1 MPDIQ
6 RIPFTKNILSL
17 KMEQPRLN
25 NGIGAHMAKLTIIDI
40 AKLAGVSP
48 STVSLVMNKRPGI
61 SEDTRR
67 RVMEVVER
75 MNFAPSQSARSQILK
90 STQNIAV
97 LFNMNS
103 HPLEHLFQESLN
115 KNILRY
121 CTEHEFNLVFV
132 ACSFEDDSS
141 PVTLPNILRSHGVD
155 GVVSY
160 GYVPVSVITSLQELE
175 LPYLL
180 LDSHQLPNHCMSL
193 HVDYYAASRLAM
205 RYLMDQGHSSIAYIG
220 SNFPPLYSQQTF
232 EGYRSALDEA
242 GIVVPLGWIQMQSRD
257 SDDEDSAAKQMQAI
271 LQSGKLPT
279 AVFCAADI
287 YAIGAIR
294 AVKQAGLRVPEDVSI
309 LGIDDILISSYIDPP
324 LTTVHIDT
332 GLLAHRGCDML
343 FESINLGKVL
353 TAHEDFSDF
362 TLIERKTVRPLL
374 P

>member
-1 MPDIQ
+1 
-6 RIPFTKNILSL
+6 
-17 KMEQPRLN
+17 
-25 NGIGAHMAKLTIIDI
+25 MAKLTIIDI

-324 LTTVHIDT
+324 LTTVHLDT

>member
-1 MPDIQ
+1 
-6 RIPFTKNILSL
+6 
-17 KMEQPRLN
+17 
-25 NGIGAHMAKLTIIDI
+25 MAKLTIIDI
-40 AKLAGVSP
+40 AKIAGVSP

-61 SEDTRR
+61 SAGTRQ
-67 RVMEVVER
+67 RVMDVVER

-121 CTEHEFNLVFV
+121 CTEREFNLVFV

-141 PVTLPNILRSHGVD
+141 PVTLPNILRSRGVD
-155 GVVSY
+155 GVISY
-160 GYVPVSVITSLQELE
+160 GYVPVSVITALQDLE

-193 HVDYYAASRLAM
+193 HVDYYMASRLAM
-205 RYLMDQGHSSIAYIG
+205 HHLMANGHTQIAYIG

-232 EGYRSALDEA
+232 EGYRSVLEESD
-242 GIVVPLGWIQMQSRD
+242 IVVPLGWIQMQSRD
-257 SDDEDSAAKQMQAI
+257 SDDEDSATKQMQAI

-287 YAIGAIR
+287 YAIGAMR
-294 AVKQAGLRVPEDVSI
+294 AIKQAGLRVPEDISI
-309 LGIDDILISSYIDPP
+309 IGIDDILISSYIDPP
-324 LTTVHIDT
+324 LTTVRIDT
-332 GLLAHRGCDML
+332 HRLAKQGCDIL
-343 FESINLGKVL
+343 FESIRIGEVL
-353 TAHEDFSDF
+353 TAHEDFQEFS
-362 TLIERKTVRPLL
+362 IVERDTVISLK
-374 P
+374 

>member
-1 MPDIQ
+1 
-6 RIPFTKNILSL
+6 
-17 KMEQPRLN
+17 
-25 NGIGAHMAKLTIIDI
+25 MAKLTIIDI

-155 GVVSY
+155 GVISY

-193 HVDYYAASRLAM
+193 HVDYYSASRLAM
-205 RYLMDQGHSSIAYIG
+205 RHLLEKGHTNIAYIG

-232 EGYRSALDEA
+232 EGYRSVLDEE

-257 SDDEDSAAKQMQAI
+257 SDDEDSATKQMQAI
-271 LQSGKLPT
+271 LQSGKMPT

-294 AVKQAGLRVPEDVSI
+294 AVKQAGLRVPDDISI

-324 LTTVHIDT
+324 LTTVRIDT
-332 GLLAHRGCDML
+332 NRLAHRGCDML
-343 FESINLGKVL
+343 FESINLGQVL
-353 TAHEDFSDF
+353 TVHEDFSDF
-362 TLIERKTVRPLL
+362 TLVERQTVRLL
-374 P
+374 QP

>member
-1 MPDIQ
+1 
-6 RIPFTKNILSL
+6 
-17 KMEQPRLN
+17 
-25 NGIGAHMAKLTIIDI
+25 
-40 AKLAGVSP
+40 
-48 STVSLVMNKRPGI
+48 MNKRPGI

-67 RVMEVVER
+67 RVMEVVGR

-121 CTEHEFNLVFV
+121 CAEREFNLVFA
-132 ACSFEDDSS
+132 ACLFEDDAS

-160 GYVPVSVITSLQELE
+160 GYVPISVITSLQDLE

-205 RYLMDQGHSSIAYIG
+205 RYLIDQGHSSIAYIG

-232 EGYRSALDEA
+232 EGYRSSLEEA

-257 SDDEDSAAKQMQAI
+257 SDGEDSAGKQMQAI

-324 LTTVHIDT
+324 LSTVRIDT
-332 GLLAHRGCDML
+332 NRLAQHGCDML
-343 FESINLGKVL
+343 FESIRLGKVL

-362 TLIERKTVRPLL
+362 TLIERKTVRPLQTEHS
-374 P
+374 

>member
-1 MPDIQ
+1 
-6 RIPFTKNILSL
+6 
-17 KMEQPRLN
+17 
-25 NGIGAHMAKLTIIDI
+25 MAKLTIIDI

-155 GVVSY
+155 GVISY

-205 RYLMDQGHSSIAYIG
+205 RYLMDQGHSNIAYIG

-294 AVKQAGLRVPEDVSI
+294 AVKQAGLRVPDDVSI
-309 LGIDDILISSYIDPP
+309 IGIDDILISSYIDPP

-332 GLLAHRGCDML
+332 GRLAHRGCDML
-343 FESINLGKVL
+343 FESINLCKVL

-362 TLIERKTVRPLL
+362 SLIERKTVRPLIAE
-374 P
+374 

>member
-1 MPDIQ
+1 MP
-6 RIPFTKNILSL
+6 
-17 KMEQPRLN
+17 
-25 NGIGAHMAKLTIIDI
+25 KLTIVDI
-40 AKLAGVSP
+40 AKIAGVSP

-61 SEDTRR
+61 SEETRR
-67 RVMEVVER
+67 RVMDVVER

-103 HPLEHLFQESLN
+103 HPLENLFQESLN
-115 KNILRY
+115 KHILRY
-121 CTEHEFNLVFV
+121 CTEREFNLVFV

-160 GYVPVSVITSLQELE
+160 GYVPVTVITALQELE

-193 HVDYYAASRLAM
+193 HVDYFVAAQLAM
-205 RYLMDQGHSSIAYIG
+205 RHLMAQGHTQIAYIG
-220 SNFPPLYSQQTF
+220 GSFPPLWSQQTF
-232 EGYRSALDEA
+232 EGYRSTLGEA

-257 SDDEDSAAKQMQAI
+257 SDDDYSAFKQMQEI
-271 LQSGKLPT
+271 LRSGVMPT

-294 AVKQAGLRVPEDVSI
+294 AVKHAGLRVPEDISI
-309 LGIDDILISSYIDPP
+309 MGIDDILISSYIDPP
-324 LTTVHIDT
+324 LTTVCIDT
-332 GLLAHRGCDML
+332 NLLATRGCSML
-343 FESINLGKVL
+343 FDSIAAGEVRSAQENF
-353 TAHEDFSDF
+353 TDF
-362 TLIERKTVRPLL
+362 TLSERASVRSLA
-374 P
+374 